1 MRKMTS
7 NLRKLSS
14 LTLLSVGL
22 FATAQASAA
31 SACDNANTQADINK
45 CTATE
50 LSTEDRKLNKS
61 YSDLQRLLD
70 ASEKK
75 QLKTA
80 QLAWIDFRDKACKF
94 SARGFSGGSAY
105 PMASNGC
112 LATYTKQRR
121 VQLDDEI
128 ANINNR

>member
-1 MRKMTS
+1 MEKIIN
-7 NLRKLSS
+7 NLKKVSG
-14 LTLLSVGL
+14 LTLLSVVL

-31 SACDNANTQADINK
+31 SGCDDAYTQADINK
-45 CTATE
+45 CIATE
-50 LSTEDRKLNKS
+50 LSAEDKKLNKS
-61 YSDLQRLLD
+61 YSDLQRLLN

-75 QLKTA
+75 QLKTV

-94 SARGFSGGSAY
+94 SARSFSGGSAY

-121 VQLDDEI
+121 VQLDEEI
-128 ANINNR
+128 QNLKK